1 MSICFPLNIQYISV
15 YILSLWKSLD
25 GEDVSVIQVLAQE
38 AQFMTVNQQDESAM
52 RLKNMTIEDV
62 DGQSSS
68 DSIYQATII
77 FIYYLKIN

>member
-1 MSICFPLNIQYISV
+1 MCIS
-15 YILSLWKSLD
+15 SLWKSLD

-38 AQFMTVNQQDESAM
+38 AQFMTVNQQDESAI

-77 FIYYLKIN
+77 FIT